1 MYLIVPMKFVTLV
14 LMRDDRE
21 AVLRALQKTNS
32 IMLCEQEG
40 AVRAGTDNTAAL
52 RRMEKLLSDLK
63 PYSPKAG
70 LFAEKPQ
77 VDAQTLRSPQE
88 DDEQTAAKME
98 TLLSRIEKIKERLK
112 QLSDQQATLY
122 PWAKLSASAEDLAD
136 GAYTNR
142 FLGTVPVK
150 QFPAFSAY
158 CEENGAALETVNE
171 TERFVYIV
179 LASFKESARTDI
191 AAYGFQKY
199 TLPLNSGTVETELR
213 SIAAA
218 QNELQTEL
226 DELTAQLQK
235 CTGES
240 LAPQVLCEHY
250 RAESDI
256 EDVPFLSTEQTVLLS
271 GWVPAKRVAEVEK
284 TVQSVT
290 DVYDLTARDPEEGE
304 DVPTELENKKLV
316 SQFEG
321 ITNMFSVP
329 SYGGYDP
336 NAVMAPWYWIIFGL
350 MMGDAG
356 YGLMMVVLISI
367 VKKIMK
373 PKGDTK
379 KLINVLLYSSIT
391 TIICGVLFGSYFG
404 ETWHPLLFSPLEDP
418 VKMLIVTLGIGVA
431 HIFTGLIVQI
441 VNHIKAGHWLDA
453 ICDQVSW
460 ILVISGICLIFVKP
474 ARTVGIALAC
484 VGAVIIL
491 LTAGRAKKGVIGK
504 VTGGLV
510 GLYGITNYLSD
521 ILSYSRILALSLA
534 TGVVGMVMN
543 MLAGMIQ
550 SSVIGFILSLVI
562 YIVGHVFNLVLG
574 LLSAYVH
581 DCRLQYIEFYGK
593 FYEGSGKLF
602 KPLSIN
608 PKYIQIKEN
617 GGN

>member
-1 MYLIVPMKFVTLV
+1 MIVPMKFVTLV

-21 AVLRALQKTNS
+21 QVLRALQKDGS
-32 IMLCEQEG
+32 IMLCEREG
-40 AVRAGTDNTAAL
+40 AVRTDASAAAAF
-52 RRMEKLLSDLK
+52 RRMEKLITDIK
-63 PYSPKAG
+63 PYTPKKG
-70 LFAEKPQ
+70 LFAESPEASQ
-77 VDAQTLRSPQE
+77 AEFDAPHPEAL
-88 DDEQTAAKME
+88 QTAEKME
-98 TLLSRIEKIKERLK
+98 ALLQEIARCEEQQK
-112 QLSDQQATLY
+112 QLQEKAEALRVWQELSVPVENLKGTAYTRFTTGSVPLRQLEPFRAQCLENGMELQIVSQSETAAYVVLARFSEDSPVNLTEYGFESVTIPLEKGLVSDTLD
-122 PWAKLSASAEDLAD
+122 ACTRQISEIQGMLEKNRDELSALAQD
-136 GAYTNR
+136 TH
-142 FLGTVPVK
+142 
-150 QFPAFSAY
+150 
-158 CEENGAALETVNE
+158 
-171 TERFVYIV
+171 
-179 LASFKESARTDI
+179 
-191 AAYGFQKY
+191 
-199 TLPLNSGTVETELR
+199 
-213 SIAAA
+213 
-218 QNELQTEL
+218 
-226 DELTAQLQK
+226 
-235 CTGES
+235 
-240 LAPQVLCEHY
+240 APQLLCEQY
-250 RAESDI
+250 RAQSDL
-256 EDVPFLSTEQTVLLS
+256 EDVPFLETAETVFLE
-271 GWVPAKRVAEVEK
+271 GWVPATRLESVQKAVE
-284 TVQSVT
+284 QVT
-290 DVYDLTARDPEEGE
+290 RVYDLSARDPEEGE
-304 DVPTELENKKLV
+304 DVPTELQNNKTV

-336 NAVMAPWYWIIFGL
+336 NAVMAPWYWVIFGL

-367 VKKIMK
+367 VKKLMK
-373 PKGDTK
+373 PKGDTA

-404 ETWHPLLFSPLEDP
+404 ETWHPLLFSPLDDP

-441 VNHIKAGHWLDA
+441 VNQIKAGHVLDA
-453 ICDQVSW
+453 VFDQVSW
-460 ILVISGICLIFVKP
+460 MLVISGICLIFLKP
-474 ARTVGIALAC
+474 ARTAGIVLAAA
-484 VGAVIIL
+484 GAVIIL
-491 LTAGRAKKGVIGK
+491 CTAGRAKKGVVGK
-504 VTGGLV
+504 ITGGLV

-550 SSVIGFILSLVI
+550 GSVIGFILSLLI

-593 FYEGSGKLF
+593 FYEGSGRLF

>member
-1 MYLIVPMKFVTLV
+1 MIVPMKFVTLV

-21 AVLRALQKTNS
+21 AVLHALQKKGS
-32 IMLCEQEG
+32 IMLCEPEG
-40 AVRAGTDNTAAL
+40 ATRAGTDNAAAL
-52 RRMEKLLSDLK
+52 RRMEKLLTDLK
-63 PYSPKAG
+63 PYAPKKS
-70 LFAEKPQ
+70 LFTENPQ
-77 VDAQTLRSPQE
+77 VDFEQLEAPDQAAESTASEMGTLL
-88 DDEQTAAKME
+88 E
-98 TLLSRIEKIKERLK
+98 TLSDLQERQRQLKER
-112 QLSDQQATLY
+112 QNTLY
-122 PWAKLSASAEDLAD
+122 PWAELSATAEDLAD
-136 GAYTNR
+136 GAYTR
-142 FLGTVPVK
+142 CTLGTLPEK
-150 QFPAFSAY
+150 QLDAFQAF
-158 CEENGAALETVNE
+158 CDENGIALQTVSQTERTAYVTLAALKDAPPAD
-171 TERFVYIV
+171 
-179 LASFKESARTDI
+179 LSSF
-191 AAYGFQKY
+191 GFQKC
-199 TLPLNSGTVETELR
+199 TLPLTHGTVADALR
-213 SIAAA
+213 SLAKKTETL
-218 QNELQTEL
+218 QDTLNETTEKLQSL
-226 DELTAQLQK
+226 AK
-235 CTGES
+235 ES
-240 LAPQVLCEHY
+240 VAPQVLCEHY
-250 RAESDI
+250 RAQSDL
-256 EDVPFLSTEQTVLLS
+256 EDTPFLETEQTVILE
-271 GWVPAKRVAEVEK
+271 GWVPAGRVEEVEQ
-284 TVQSVT
+284 TVRTVT
-290 DVYDLTARDPEEGE
+290 EVFDLSARDPEENE
-304 DVPTELENKKLV
+304 DVPTVLENNKTV

-356 YGLMMVVLISI
+356 YGLLMVVLISI

-373 PKGDTK
+373 PKGDTA

-404 ETWHPLLFSPLEDP
+404 ETWHPILFSPLEDP
-418 VKMLIVTLGIGVA
+418 VKMLIVTLGVGVA

-441 VNHIKAGHWLDA
+441 VNHIRQGHWFDA

-460 ILVISGICLIFVKP
+460 MLVIGGICLIFLKP
-474 ARTVGIALAC
+474 ARTVGVVLAC
-484 VGAVIIL
+484 VGAGIIL
-491 LTAGRAKKGVIGK
+491 LTAGRAKKGVFGK
-504 VTGGLV
+504 ITGGLV

-550 SSVIGFILSLVI
+550 GSVIGFILSLVI
-562 YIVGHVFNLVLG
+562 YVVGHIFNLVLG

-593 FYEGSGKLF
+593 FYEGSGRLF

>member
-1 MYLIVPMKFVTLV
+1 MIVPMKFVTLV

-21 AVLRALQKTNS
+21 QVLRALQKDGS
-32 IMLCEQEG
+32 IMLCEREG
-40 AVRAGTDNTAAL
+40 AVRTDASAAAAF
-52 RRMEKLLSDLK
+52 RRMEKLITDIK
-63 PYSPKAG
+63 PYTPKKG
-70 LFAEKPQ
+70 LFAESPEASQ
-77 VDAQTLRSPQE
+77 AEFDAPHPEAL
-88 DDEQTAAKME
+88 QTAEKME
-98 TLLSRIEKIKERLK
+98 ALLQEIARCEEQQK
-112 QLSDQQATLY
+112 QLQEKAEALRVWQELSVPVENLKGTAYTRFTTGSVPLRQLESFCAQCAENGMELQIVSQSETAAYVVLARFSEDSPVNLTEYGFESVTIPLEKGLVSDTLD
-122 PWAKLSASAEDLAD
+122 ACTHQISEIQGMLEKNRDELSALAQD
-136 GAYTNR
+136 TH
-142 FLGTVPVK
+142 
-150 QFPAFSAY
+150 
-158 CEENGAALETVNE
+158 
-171 TERFVYIV
+171 
-179 LASFKESARTDI
+179 
-191 AAYGFQKY
+191 
-199 TLPLNSGTVETELR
+199 
-213 SIAAA
+213 
-218 QNELQTEL
+218 
-226 DELTAQLQK
+226 
-235 CTGES
+235 
-240 LAPQVLCEHY
+240 APQLLCEQY
-250 RAESDI
+250 RAQSDL
-256 EDVPFLSTEQTVLLS
+256 EDVPFLETAETVFLE
-271 GWVPAKRVAEVEK
+271 GWVPATRLESVQKAVE
-284 TVQSVT
+284 QVT
-290 DVYDLTARDPEEGE
+290 RVYDLSARDPEEGE
-304 DVPTELENKKLV
+304 DVPTELQNNKTV

-336 NAVMAPWYWIIFGL
+336 NAVMAPWYWVIFGL

-367 VKKIMK
+367 VKRLMK
-373 PKGDTK
+373 PKGDTA

-404 ETWHPLLFSPLEDP
+404 ETWHPLLFSPLDDP

-441 VNHIKAGHWLDA
+441 VNQIKAGHVLDA
-453 ICDQVSW
+453 VFDQVSW
-460 ILVISGICLIFVKP
+460 MLVISGICLIFLKP
-474 ARTVGIALAC
+474 ARTAGIVLAAA
-484 VGAVIIL
+484 GAVIIL
-491 LTAGRAKKGVIGK
+491 CTAGRAKKGVVGK
-504 VTGGLV
+504 ITGGLV

-550 SSVIGFILSLVI
+550 GSVIGFILSLLI

-593 FYEGSGKLF
+593 FYEGSGRLF

>member
-1 MYLIVPMKFVTLV
+1 MKFVTLV

-21 AVLRALQKTNS
+21 QVLRALQKDGS
-32 IMLCEQEG
+32 IMLCEREG
-40 AVRAGTDNTAAL
+40 AVRTDASAAAAF
-52 RRMEKLLSDLK
+52 RRMEKLITDIK
-63 PYSPKAG
+63 PYTPKKG
-70 LFAEKPQ
+70 LFAESPEASQ
-77 VDAQTLRSPQE
+77 AEFDAPHPEAL
-88 DDEQTAAKME
+88 QTAEKME
-98 TLLSRIEKIKERLK
+98 ALLQEIARCEEQQK
-112 QLSDQQATLY
+112 QLQEKAEALRVWQELSVPVENLKGTAYTRFTTGSVPLRQLEPFRAQCLENGMELQIVSQSETAAYVVLARFSEDSPVNLTEYGFESVTIPLEKGLVSDTLD
-122 PWAKLSASAEDLAD
+122 ACTRQISEIQGMLEKNRDELSALAQD
-136 GAYTNR
+136 TH
-142 FLGTVPVK
+142 
-150 QFPAFSAY
+150 
-158 CEENGAALETVNE
+158 
-171 TERFVYIV
+171 
-179 LASFKESARTDI
+179 
-191 AAYGFQKY
+191 
-199 TLPLNSGTVETELR
+199 
-213 SIAAA
+213 
-218 QNELQTEL
+218 
-226 DELTAQLQK
+226 
-235 CTGES
+235 
-240 LAPQVLCEHY
+240 APQLLCEQY
-250 RAESDI
+250 RAQSDL
-256 EDVPFLSTEQTVLLS
+256 EDVPFLETAETVFLE
-271 GWVPAKRVAEVEK
+271 GWVPATRLESVQKAVE
-284 TVQSVT
+284 QVT
-290 DVYDLTARDPEEGE
+290 RVYDLSARDPEEGE
-304 DVPTELENKKLV
+304 DVPTELQNNKTV

-336 NAVMAPWYWIIFGL
+336 NAVMAPWYWVIFGL

-367 VKKIMK
+367 VKKLMK
-373 PKGDTK
+373 PKGDTA

-404 ETWHPLLFSPLEDP
+404 ETWHPLLFSPLDDP

-441 VNHIKAGHWLDA
+441 VNQIKAGHVLDA
-453 ICDQVSW
+453 VFDQVSW
-460 ILVISGICLIFVKP
+460 MLVISGICLIFLKP
-474 ARTVGIALAC
+474 ARTAGIVLAAA
-484 VGAVIIL
+484 GAVIIL
-491 LTAGRAKKGVIGK
+491 CTAGRAKKGVVGK
-504 VTGGLV
+504 ITGGLV

-550 SSVIGFILSLVI
+550 GSVIGFILSLLI

-593 FYEGSGKLF
+593 FYEGSGRLF